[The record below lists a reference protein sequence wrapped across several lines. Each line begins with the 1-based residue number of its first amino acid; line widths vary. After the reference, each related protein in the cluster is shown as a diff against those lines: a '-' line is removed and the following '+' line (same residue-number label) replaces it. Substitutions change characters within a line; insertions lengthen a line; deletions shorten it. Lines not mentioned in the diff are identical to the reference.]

1 MRTQSQGLLQSIKKN
16 NIDEISAKDLQHFGF
31 LDPDPWIWNLDSR
44 VKILTKTS
52 TTKILL
58 LSKHR
63 SSLIKKEG
71 LSKKISQQGLSSFIK
86 FQHKNQRKT
95 NLKFFFK
102 KKSINLQEIFLTW
115 IQIDFLSVRVQIL
128 KWKLDKPRRLGKNGS
143 RKYLLFCQTLL
154 RLLTELTG
162 KGGGALSYL
171 FII

>member
-102 KKSINLQEIFLTW
+102 KSL
-115 IQIDFLSVRVQIL
+115 
-128 KWKLDKPRRLGKNGS
+128 
-143 RKYLLFCQTLL
+143 
-154 RLLTELTG
+154 
-162 KGGGALSYL
+162 
-171 FII
+171 